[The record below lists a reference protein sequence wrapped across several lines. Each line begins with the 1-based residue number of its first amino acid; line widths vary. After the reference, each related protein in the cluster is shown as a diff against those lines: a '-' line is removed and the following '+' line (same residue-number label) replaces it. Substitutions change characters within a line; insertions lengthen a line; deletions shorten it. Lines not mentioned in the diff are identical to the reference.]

1 MGGVAGVRVEYIEW
15 AHLVGVWVSVS
26 AGPEKRMGAWEV
38 DKSSRLFGEKGAG
51 TLWQWMTD
59 GVTLTWVPR
68 VRDVVFHKISMGVR
82 GRAERHGKIQ
92 TAKALHGSFCQQNL
106 YGS

>member
-1 MGGVAGVRVEYIEW
+1 MGGVAGVRVEFIEW

-51 TLWQWMTD
+51 TL
-59 GVTLTWVPR
+59 
-68 VRDVVFHKISMGVR
+68 
-82 GRAERHGKIQ
+82 
-92 TAKALHGSFCQQNL
+92 
-106 YGS
+106 